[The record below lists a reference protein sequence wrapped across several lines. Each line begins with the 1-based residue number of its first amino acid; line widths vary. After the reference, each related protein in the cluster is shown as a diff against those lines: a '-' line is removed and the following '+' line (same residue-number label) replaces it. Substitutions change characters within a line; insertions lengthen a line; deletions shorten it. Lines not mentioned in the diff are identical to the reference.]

1 MPNSITGNDP
11 LGYHDPRLVSGQ
23 RFLNRSGP
31 VRGSLSAVSAPISI
45 IFSSCF
51 VNVNF
56 SFQRLSSLTALSLY
70 ITSGAFRRGRFYTLV
85 EPLSCRYQK
94 WFCQGD
100 NNCQTFFRRYKI
112 IVESS
117 QLFVILLRTVAQLLT
132 QSSNAISS
140 SFRRWSRGFKISSN
154 VECSA

>member
-11 LGYHDPRLVSGQ
+11 LGYHDPGLVSGQ
-23 RFLNRSGP
+23 RFLDRSGP

-45 IFSSCF
+45 IFASCF

-70 ITSGAFRRGRFYTLV
+70 HQRGFLERPFLHTCGAPFLPVPKVIF
-85 EPLSCRYQK
+85 
-94 WFCQGD
+94 FQGD

-112 IVESS
+112 IFESS
-117 QLFVILLRTVAQLLT
+117 QLFVILLRTVAQLLA

-140 SFRRWSRGFKISSN
+140 NFR
-154 VECSA
+154 